1 VAWAHDMADLAF
13 FKWVLLG
20 MVAMMA
26 LFPQLFTRN
35 SDWEPL
41 FPDGAWVNRGVRI
54 AAFCTLIALGA
65 YLYFNPGSAGS

>member
-1 VAWAHDMADLAF
+1 MADLAF